1 MSLLLEFRQ
10 REPPSS
16 RRTANK
22 QCTVLRHAL
31 YSPAFS
37 CCCCRVTCRAVRLH
51 QTVHRQASCNT
62 LSEFSGPAVSPG
74 TKRVRASHY
83 AHPVCALR
91 RFQPATWKLA
101 QCKSVANT
109 SNNMAVT
116 NLARKPSWIASCCSV
131 KQADHR
137 ENGALAEKAEEGRA
151 WGQQSIVGHQK
162 GTQAPHCCFAPF
174 EELAAPGP
182 ENRCGQSGMPSAN
195 QICQPPHL
203 HRIIQD
209 HHE

>member
-1 MSLLLEFRQ
+1 MFGICRNPIATRAFGIDVLLVIGFHRGHA
-10 REPPSS
+10 SS
-16 RRTANK
+16 SACQIINY
-22 QCTVLRHAL
+22 QHLCSDLPTVPLNSRSA
-31 YSPAFS
+31 P
-37 CCCCRVTCRAVRLH
+37 
-51 QTVHRQASCNT
+51 
-62 LSEFSGPAVSPG
+62 LSSSKKPYAG
-74 TKRVRASHY
+74 RVRASHY